1 MHRYVHQLLHIHIK
15 SLTTILGVLTKPNR
29 LPPGSRH
36 YKLQEV
42 FDQKRFALG
51 HGYFVVKNLG
61 QDEIDMGLSH
71 HQARL
76 QEQQFFSQEAP
87 WATTFG
93 EYQAR
98 FGTLNLQRFLSG
110 KLVEQIT
117 KRLPIIDQGIND
129 RLRQVES
136 DLLQF
141 PEPPTHNAPRI
152 IYDILSE
159 FSHAVRKEL
168 EAEFPCKDWRNNWK
182 ALQRAFFD
190 ALASMK
196 PTMST
201 SGKRDAGVYLATL
214 PGKSAKDAI
223 SVDDEDDDEED
234 EDGDAQMSSNPE
246 TPTKKRKLE
255 GGTPVPSPV
264 KTPSRREAAKPT
276 EARNVS
282 PDFRDLR
289 KIFYLDGDEQHIK
302 ENSDSR
308 APGQIEPR
316 VVDNMMLETIEHWG
330 RPLDEFF
337 DTLEAHIR
345 SQIEALFMKHFNK
358 WEGSALHRNAW
369 KIVDEMLNLNF
380 HQQRTTMADEVLN
393 DENEGPYIFHDD
405 IFEREK
411 NAVLGQYREA
421 RLNARLKIYKREKL
435 AKTGKA
441 TSAVEEAKLMK
452 DERVMGELKSE
463 PYEVKLGLVA
473 QVTTY
478 YMIAARRFHD
488 AICMRI
494 ECKFYKQFRTQLH
507 DELENGLGLNDGQ
520 EGHHNAINLLAEP
533 QNRYMQREELVGQRN
548 SLIQGQK
555 ILKDLQSKKYG
566 DTGLPQT
573 PSAGSSGRFSSGSSF
588 GGMPTPLPE
597 EMDDIEM
604 DGLPRR

>member
-1 MHRYVHQLLHIHIK
+1 
-15 SLTTILGVLTKPNR
+15 
-29 LPPGSRH
+29 
-36 YKLQEV
+36 
-42 FDQKRFALG
+42 
-51 HGYFVVKNLG
+51 
-61 QDEIDMGLSH
+61 MGLSH

-76 QEQQFFSQEAP
+76 EEQQFFRQEAP

-98 FGTLNLQRFLSG
+98 FSTLNLQRFLEG
-110 KLVEQIT
+110 KLAEQIT

-159 FSHAVRKEL
+159 FSYAVRKEL

-196 PTMST
+196 PTIST

-234 EDGDAQMSSNPE
+234 EDGDAQISSNPE

-276 EARNVS
+276 EARNIS

-289 KIFYLDGDEQHIK
+289 KIFHLDGVEQHIK
-302 ENSDSR
+302 ENSHSR

-316 VVDNMMLETIEHWG
+316 VVDTMMLETIEHWG

-337 DTLEAHIR
+337 DTLETQIR
-345 SQIEALFMKHFNK
+345 SQIEALFMKHFSK

-380 HQQRTTMADEVLN
+380 HQQRTTMAD
-393 DENEGPYIFHDD
+393 
-405 IFEREK
+405 
-411 NAVLGQYREA
+411 AVLGQYHEA

-452 DERVMGELKSE
+452 DERVMAELKSE
-463 PYEVKLGLVA
+463 PYEVELGLVA

-494 ECKFYKQFRTQLH
+494 ESKFYKQLRTQLH
-507 DELENGLGLNDGQ
+507 DELEKGLGLNDGQ

-533 QNRYMQREELVGQRN
+533 QNRYMQRKELVGQRN

-555 ILKDLQSKKYG
+555 ILKDLQTKKYG

-573 PSAGSSGRFSSGSSF
+573 PSDGSSGRFSSGSSF